1 METLDFLFDNK
12 EVDEKQTI
20 KNVKKFF
27 DTKYNSLLALTNIST
42 LKAVDYSSTKVN
54 TSPNNSVETIRLRQ
68 LQAKEYLKAIHE
80 CINSLEPLK
89 AQVLTYRLI
98 EHRKVTEIMELTNY
112 EKTRIYDSINEA
124 CCEFASILKLVTDI
138 NLISYKEQ

>member
-1 METLDFLFDNK
+1 
-12 EVDEKQTI
+12 
-20 KNVKKFF
+20 
-27 DTKYNSLLALTNIST
+27 TNIST
-42 LKAVDYSSTKVN
+42 LKAVDYGSTKVN
-54 TSPNNSVETIRLRQ
+54 TSPNNSVETIRVRQ

-98 EHRKVTEIMELTNY
+98 EHRKVTEIMEITSY

-124 CCEFASILKLVTDI
+124 CCEFASILKLATDI

>member
-42 LKAVDYSSTKVN
+42 LKAVDYGSTKVN
-54 TSPNNSVETIRLRQ
+54 TSPNNSVETIRVRQ
-68 LQAKEYLKAIHE
+68 LQAKNTLRQFM
-80 CINSLEPLK
+80 N
-89 AQVLTYRLI
+89 VLIAL
-98 EHRKVTEIMELTNY
+98 NP
-112 EKTRIYDSINEA
+112 
-124 CCEFASILKLVTDI
+124 
-138 NLISYKEQ
+138 

>member
-42 LKAVDYSSTKVN
+42 LKAVDYGNTKVN
-54 TSPNNSVETIRLRQ
+54 TSPNNSIETMRVRQ
-68 LQAKEYLKAIHE
+68 LQAKEYLK

-89 AQVLTYRLI
+89 AQVLMYRLI
-98 EHRKVTEIMELTNY
+98 EHRKVTEIMEITSY

-124 CCEFASILKLVTDI
+124 CCEFASILKLATDI
-138 NLISYKEQ
+138 DLISYKEQ